1 LWIKAYA
8 QNIYFKKSKFVN
20 MATVLETNLTNIAQL
35 AIDKTAENDDFMA
48 FIKRLNSDEVDASVH
63 AINLQISPQIDCTA
77 CGNCCN
83 NLLININDDEANA
96 LSQHLQQSRES
107 FDEKYVEKG
116 SNGMMLMNTIPCH
129 FLTNNKCTVYEFRFE
144 GCREFPAMHLPNFN
158 KRLFTTFM
166 HYGKCPIIYNVV
178 EQLKTETNF
187 K

>member
-1 LWIKAYA
+1 
-8 QNIYFKKSKFVN
+8 
-20 MATVLETNLTNIAQL
+20 
-35 AIDKTAENDDFMA
+35 
-48 FIKRLNSDEVDASVH
+48 
-63 AINLQISPQIDCTA
+63 
-77 CGNCCN
+77 
-83 NLLININDDEANA
+83 

-178 EQLKTETNF
+178 EQLKTATSF